1 MNWLFLSSVK
11 TYGYEHILTLNNLEK
26 ASLLKPQTNSRNNY
40 PTIRKTLKLWMED
53 ANEQVQDLYK
63 K

>member
-1 MNWLFLSSVK
+1 MK

-26 ASLLKPQTNSRNNY
+26 GGLLKSQTSSRNNY

-53 ANEQVQDLYK
+53 ANEQVWG
-63 K
+63 